1 MPEIIT
7 KYPDIVLQVLNEAG
21 AKCGTGAVQ
30 RILTACP
37 PEQFCSL
44 PTGEICVYGVNE
56 IPQMT
61 QISSAEITQVVSA
74 VPLPIFTSETIL
86 LVIATFAI
94 GIVVGILLNKTVKK
108 KSKKIKGEI

>member
-7 KYPDIVLQVLNEAG
+7 KYSDIVLQILSESG
-21 AKCGTGAVQ
+21 AECGTGVVQ

-37 PEQFCSL
+37 SEQFCSL
-44 PTGEICVYGVNE
+44 PTGEICVYGLNE

-61 QISSAEITQVVSA
+61 QISAMEITQVVSA

-94 GIVVGILLNKTVKK
+94 GIVVRILLNKMVKK
-108 KSKKIKGEI
+108 